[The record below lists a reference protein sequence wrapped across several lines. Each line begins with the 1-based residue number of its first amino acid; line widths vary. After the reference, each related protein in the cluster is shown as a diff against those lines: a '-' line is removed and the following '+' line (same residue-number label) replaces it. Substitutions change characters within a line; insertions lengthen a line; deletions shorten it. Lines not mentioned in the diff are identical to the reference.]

1 MPGRQSG
8 KEMVDYN
15 GTDSKGGSGRKGE
28 KQAVEQRER
37 KTGVKRYQPDIEGV
51 L

>member
-15 GTDSKGGSGRKGE
+15 GTQRAKRHADSKGGSGRKGE
-28 KQAVEQRER
+28 KQAVE
-37 KTGVKRYQPDIEGV
+37 
-51 L
+51 